1 MAERRPPF
9 DSRREGGPAAR
20 QAGGYGGA
28 PAYGRGYGRDFGGGL
43 GQGFGGSWG
52 QGYGGSTYPTG
63 YAEELGG
70 DQGWTDAR
78 FDAPFDAG
86 RGPYAGRGPKGW
98 RRSDERLREEV
109 CERLSE
115 NRLLDAR
122 GIEVEVDDGA
132 VTLRGAVPG
141 ASDPRLAEMLVR
153 DTAGVREV
161 VNELRHEP
169 GQRRPL
175 SI

>member
-9 DSRREGGPAAR
+9 DSQATRRT
-20 QAGGYGGA
+20 GYGGA

-78 FDAPFDAG
+78 FDAG

-98 RRSDERLREEV
+98 RRSDERLREAV
-109 CERLSE
+109 CERLSD

-122 GIEVEVDDGA
+122 GIEVEVHDGA

-153 DTAGVREV
+153 ETAGVREV
-161 VNELRHEP
+161 VNELRHTP
-169 GQRRPL
+169 GPRRPL